1 MSKFAAFTKRV
12 LLISTLVASTAAAA
26 QANPDQKNP
35 VSAQELTEIYA
46 GKTWVW
52 SVGGSYWG
60 KDSSFSGNCR
70 RGRRAGQNGMRP
82 TKVTFVTRPAGT
94 KGGSGEG
101 KLITRCWRHVKDS
114 QGVLWKQDPKDKT
127 WYKPKK
133 EFSERFKS
141 GNKIKRDVKK
151 ARKKNGV

>member
-1 MSKFAAFTKRV
+1 MSRFAALTKRV
-12 LLISTLVASTAAAA
+12 LLVSALVASTAVAA

-60 KDSSFSGNCR
+60 KDSSFQAI
-70 RGRRAGQNGMRP
+70 AGEAVGLGKWYATNKGDLCYEA
-82 TKVTFVTRPAGT
+82 TWY

-101 KLITRCWRHVKDS
+101 KQLKRCFRHVKDS
-114 QGVLWKQDPKDKT
+114 QGVMWKQDPKNKT
-127 WYKPKK
+127 WYKPNK
-133 EFSERFKS
+133 EFSERLKS